1 LTFPVHHVNLG
12 ERGTKKPQKQEE
24 KVMEHHP
31 FSPSKLDQIRIC
43 PGSYR
48 MQLGIPD
55 PPESEYAKEGTLLHN
70 SVATG
75 AIDNLSENQ
84 VELVESCWKFLDNI
98 SLEGAEVIREHKMD
112 LRSENGERLTFGT
125 ADVIIRNKTG
135 GVSVIDWKF
144 GYTPVKNPAENA
156 QIAAYSAAAMEF
168 FGASECTG
176 YIHQPRLKHTAN
188 FKFTNRPAIVKNIE
202 HYINLATGEKL
213 ILCASDE
220 SCRYCKARLG
230 CPAFREKYQHIA
242 SVQPED
248 LSNEETLLRLYEDAK
263 NIKPLIAEI
272 EDAVKGMIEQ
282 AGRCGKYIFKTTEGS
297 RQIPDIN
304 SLYDRL
310 KELVTP
316 REFNEICS
324 VSIGKLETL
333 VTSKIVAASP
343 EKLPRT
349 EGKKRFSEMV
359 ADLIVKGT
367 PIKKIVESEG

>member
-1 LTFPVHHVNLG
+1 MIHHS
-12 ERGTKKPQKQEE
+12 
-24 KVMEHHP
+24 
-31 FSPSKLDQIRIC
+31 FSPSKLDQIRAC
-43 PGSYR
+43 PGSYQ

-55 PPESEYAKEGTLLHN
+55 PEVSEYALEGALLHER
-70 SVATG
+70 VASRDIKDLT
-75 AIDNLSENQ
+75 SSQE
-84 VELVESCWKFLDNI
+84 ELLESCWMFLDDMV
-98 SLEGAEVIREHKMD
+98 SEGDEIFYEHKMD
-112 LRSENGERLTFGT
+112 IRSENGDVLTFGT
-125 ADVIIRNKTG
+125 ADVLVRHNDG
-135 GVSVIDWKF
+135 RVSVIDWKF
-144 GYTPVKNPAENA
+144 GFTPVKNAAMNP
-156 QIAAYSAAAMEF
+156 QIAAYSAAAMDF
-168 FGASECTG
+168 FKASECTG
-176 YIHQPRLKHTAN
+176 YIYQPRLKSVSYFT
-188 FKFTNRPAIVKNIE
+188 FTNRQAIVKNIE
-202 HYINLATGEKL
+202 HIIKLALGEKL
-213 ILCASDE
+213 ILLASDE
-220 SCRYCKARLG
+220 ACRYCKARLG
-230 CPAFREKYQHIA
+230 CPAFRAKYQHIA

-272 EDAVKGMIEQ
+272 ENAVKGMIEQ
-282 AGRCGKYIFKTTEGS
+282 TGRCGKYIFKTTEGS

-343 EKLPRT
+343 EKMTRT

-367 PIKKIVESEG
+367 PTRKIVEAEG